1 MNIRDAKNKLLSEI
15 KVNNPNPTFEI
26 WEKLKLSIYDIMDNS
41 WSEELDTEYFS
52 MINKITNGF
61 GLDWNKLSNP
71 KRAELINNTKKLL
84 DKYKIDED
92 VNDFSIG
99 KTTQTSQGKTIVT
112 DIDPETQSVTWSVNK
127 NLTDEDIHR
136 DLSKLINKLESN
148 KKNYSN
154 EKRLKELLQKLK
166 FIRNTFKRSM

>member
-1 MNIRDAKNKLLSEI
+1 MNIRDAKNRLLSEI
-15 KVNNPNPTFEI
+15 KINNPNPTFEM
-26 WEKLKLSIYDIMDNS
+26 WEKLKSSIYDIMDNS

-71 KRAELINNTKKLL
+71 KRTELINNTKKLL

-92 VNDFSIG
+92 VNDFTIG

-136 DLSKLINKLESN
+136 DLSKLISKLESN
-148 KKNYSN
+148 KKNYSD
-154 EKRLKELLQKLK
+154 EKRLKSLLQKLK

>member
-1 MNIRDAKNKLLSEI
+1 MNIRDAKNRLLSEI